1 MRTTFGISLFA
12 AIAAL
17 VGAPAAAQSQYL
29 NESNIT
35 VEVGAGTS
43 PGSFNNTFANG
54 ASIVKVIDADSAAAT
69 EFHDQSTHIWFTAAQ
84 PGGGLEL
91 RFDFQTEYDLATLHF
106 WNYTAEG
113 FDVDNIAFTFF
124 DGLNQ
129 QVGTLSIAPA
139 LGTSPGITAQDIG
152 LAAPLNVRYVTAFLT
167 GSNQQVDFQ
176 NIGFT
181 ATASTPTT
189 PTTPIPEPSTYG
201 LMMFGLAAVAA
212 AARRR
217 RR

>member
-1 MRTTFGISLFA
+1 MHTAFGISLVA
-12 AIAAL
+12 AVAAL
-17 VGAPAAAQSQYL
+17 FGAPAAAQSQYL
-29 NESNIT
+29 NDSNIA

-43 PGSFNNTFANG
+43 PGSFNNTFVNG

-69 EFHDQSTHIWFTAAQ
+69 EFHNQSTHIWYTASQ

-106 WNYTAEG
+106 WNYTSED

-139 LGTSPGITAQDIG
+139 LGTNPGITAQDIG
-152 LAAPLNVRYVTAFLT
+152 LAAPLNVRYVTATLT

-181 ATASTPTT
+181 AVASTPTT
-189 PTTPIPEPSTYG
+189 PVPEPSTYA
-201 LMMFGLAAVAA
+201 LMMLGLAAVAA